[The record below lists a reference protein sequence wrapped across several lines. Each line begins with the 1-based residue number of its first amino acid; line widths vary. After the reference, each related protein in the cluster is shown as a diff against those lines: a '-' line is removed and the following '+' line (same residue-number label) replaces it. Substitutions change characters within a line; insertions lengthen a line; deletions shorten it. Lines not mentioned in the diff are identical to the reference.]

1 MQMTGR
7 HTPRT
12 PQNLQG
18 TPNNYLGLSSIGF
31 SKREYTYSWYS
42 ASGVNYM
49 TWKAKIKEEV
59 TWFDCDKYF

>member
-1 MQMTGR
+1 MTRR

-18 TPNNYLGLSSIGF
+18 TPNNYLVLSSIGF
-31 SKREYTYSWYS
+31 NKASVYSCYS

-49 TWKAKIKEEV
+49 TCKTKIKKKL
-59 TWFDCDKYF
+59 TWFDRDKHFS